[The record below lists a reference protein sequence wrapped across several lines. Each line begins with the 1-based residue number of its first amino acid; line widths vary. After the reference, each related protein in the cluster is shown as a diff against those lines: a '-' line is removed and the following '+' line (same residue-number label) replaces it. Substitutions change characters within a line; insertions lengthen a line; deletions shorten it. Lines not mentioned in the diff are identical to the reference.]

1 MTSSGAYPPRPSEY
15 LSSARNVGLDRDT
28 GRSLAGA
35 SVTHS
40 RRDAAAWS
48 NIAGARRRH
57 RTIAPHAA
65 RAPRHLPLAARP
77 HDASASSSLLAA
89 PVHLAHRGLAAE
101 TTSPSAPDAR
111 CRRLATEYWR
121 NEHEPRA
128 PRGKGDHAELPEERT
143 NYQCCPNGVR
153 SYDENACSATQS
165 IHVY

>member
-1 MTSSGAYPPRPSEY
+1 MHIGSIARDVGRHFGARTDRKTGTDALGCCDYFAQKKPPVIVMTSSGAYPPLPSEY
-15 LSSARNVGLDRDT
+15 LSAARNVGLDRDT

-101 TTSPSAPDAR
+101 TTSPSA
-111 CRRLATEYWR
+111 
-121 NEHEPRA
+121 
-128 PRGKGDHAELPEERT
+128 
-143 NYQCCPNGVR
+143 
-153 SYDENACSATQS
+153 
-165 IHVY
+165 